1 MYWGFAQHSIHCFST
16 AYPLF
21 CAAGKTH
28 GLLAVGGGERGC
40 YDWRMDQRTHFGFE
54 AVSSAEKRQRVMG
67 VFSSVAEKYDLMND
81 LMSGG
86 LHRLW
91 KRRMVSVAAL
101 RADSRILDV
110 AAGSGDI
117 AMGLLNKVDALK
129 KIGSGLESRTKQ
141 GLKQRVRDSRPDP
154 IFDAGRVVLT
164 DLNGPMLREGAR
176 RMIDAGLLPGRA
188 DCIQSDGT
196 KLPFA
201 DNVFGVVS
209 IAFGIRNF
217 VDIEAGLAEF
227 YRVLAPGGQFICLEF
242 SRPVLPLLDIAYDAW
257 SFNIIPQIG
266 EWVTG
271 DRASYQ
277 YLVESIRRFP
287 DQERFAGLV
296 RRAGFELVKFENMTG
311 GVVALHRGYKI

>member
-1 MYWGFAQHSIHCFST
+1 
-16 AYPLF
+16 
-21 CAAGKTH
+21 
-28 GLLAVGGGERGC
+28 
-40 YDWRMDQRTHFGFE
+40 MDQQTHFGFE

-91 KRRMVSVAAL
+91 KRRMMNVVAV
-101 RADSRILDV
+101 RSGSRVLDV

-117 AMGLLNKVDALK
+117 AIGLIK
-129 KIGSGLESRTKQ
+129 KMGSGLESRANQGMKQ
-141 GLKQRVRDSRPDP
+141 KVHGSRPDP
-154 IFDAGRVVLT
+154 IFFDGRVVLT
-164 DLNGPMLREGAR
+164 DLNGAMLAEGAR
-176 RMIDAGLLPGRA
+176 RMVDAGVLPGRA

-196 KLPFA
+196 QLPFA
-201 DNVFGVVS
+201 DESFDVVS

-217 VDIEAGLAEF
+217 VDIEAGLKEF
-227 YRVLAPGGQFICLEF
+227 HRVLTPGGQFICLEF
-242 SRPVLPLLDIAYDAW
+242 SRPVLPLLDIAYDAY

-287 DQERFAGLV
+287 DQKRFAKLMG
-296 RRAGFELVKFENMTG
+296 RAGFDLIRYENMTG

>member
-1 MYWGFAQHSIHCFST
+1 
-16 AYPLF
+16 
-21 CAAGKTH
+21 
-28 GLLAVGGGERGC
+28 
-40 YDWRMDQRTHFGFE
+40 MDQQTHFGFE
-54 AVSSAEKRQRVMG
+54 AVSSVEKRQRVMG

-91 KRRMVSVAAL
+91 KRRMVSAAAA
-101 RADSRILDV
+101 RAGSCVLDV

-117 AMGLLNKVDALK
+117 ALGL
-129 KIGSGLESRTKQ
+129 
-141 GLKQRVRDSRPDP
+141 VRK
-154 IFDAGRVVLT
+154 AAGTAAEGRVVLT

-176 RMIDAGLLPGRA
+176 RMVDAGVLPGRA
-188 DCIQSDGT
+188 DCIQSDGC

-201 DNVFGVVS
+201 DESFDVVS

-227 YRVLAPGGQFICLEF
+227 HRVLRPGGQFICLEF
-242 SRPVLPLLDIAYDAW
+242 SHPVLPLLDIAYNAY
-257 SFNIIPQIG
+257 SFNVIPQIG

-287 DQERFAGLV
+287 DQKRFAKLIN
-296 RRAGFELVKFENMTG
+296 RAGFELVRFENMTG

>member
-1 MYWGFAQHSIHCFST
+1 MFAVGDRSCWQTSIV
-16 AYPLF
+16 
-21 CAAGKTH
+21 
-28 GLLAVGGGERGC
+28 VGGGEWGC
-40 YDWRMDQRTHFGFE
+40 YDWRMNQQAHFGFE
-54 AVSSAEKRQRVMG
+54 AVSPAEKRQRVMG

-91 KRRMVSVAAL
+91 KRRMASAAAV
-101 RADSRILDV
+101 RAGSRVLDV

-117 AMGLLNKVDALK
+117 ALGLVK
-129 KIGSGLESRTKQ
+129 KAGE
-141 GLKQRVRDSRPDP
+141 
-154 IFDAGRVVLT
+154 GRVVLT
-164 DLNGPMLREGAR
+164 DLNGPMLDEGAR
-176 RMIDAGLLPGRA
+176 RMIDAGILPGRA

-201 DNVFGVVS
+201 DESFDVVS

-227 YRVLAPGGQFICLEF
+227 YRVLTPGGQFICLEF
-242 SRPVLPLLDIAYDAW
+242 SRPVLPLLDVAYDAW
-257 SFNIIPQIG
+257 SFNVIPRLG

-287 DQERFAGLV
+287 DQQRFAKLIS
-296 RRAGFELVKFENMTG
+296 RAGFELTRYENMTG